1 MSVIAAPE
9 RAVIRPFSDARTT
22 AGFMALTVVA
32 GRCEPRHIVTFGKI
46 LMKKPTIATLA
57 LAIAAGRSI
66 ASWCRETGTARRS
79 AYRMART
86 SECRQLV
93 EEIRRRAIDRAIG
106 ELARHALK
114 SAQQITRLATKAQ
127 SEAVQLA
134 AARAGISDMMALADF
149 AGLERRMAAIEERL
163 RADAGESPDE
173 G

>member
-1 MSVIAAPE
+1 
-9 RAVIRPFSDARTT
+9 
-22 AGFMALTVVA
+22 
-32 GRCEPRHIVTFGKI
+32 
-46 LMKKPTIATLA
+46 MKKPTVATLA

-66 ASWCRETGTARRS
+66 ASWCRETGAPKRS
-79 AYRMART
+79 AYRMAKT

-93 EEIRRRAIDRAIG
+93 EEIRRRAVDRAIG

-114 SAQQITRLATKAQ
+114 SAKQITRLATKAQ

-149 AGLERRMAAIEERL
+149 AGLENRLASIEERL
-163 RADAGESPDE
+163 NAHDSQPSGQ